1 MSEDLGKKFFPLTSL
16 MSIVAMANS
25 HFSLTDLENDA
36 ILTKKIKLICYI
48 NLQKKIQSKLTLAPV
63 YLVPHQVRTVYQ
75 YMYILN

>member
-36 ILTKKIKLICYI
+36 ILTKKIKLIC
-48 NLQKKIQSKLTLAPV
+48 LHKLAKKNSI
-63 YLVPHQVRTVYQ
+63 
-75 YMYILN
+75 